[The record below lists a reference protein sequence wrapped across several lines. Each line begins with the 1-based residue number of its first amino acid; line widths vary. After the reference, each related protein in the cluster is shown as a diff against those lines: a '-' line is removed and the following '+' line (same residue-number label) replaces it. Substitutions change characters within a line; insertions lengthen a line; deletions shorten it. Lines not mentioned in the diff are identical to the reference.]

1 MTKNKIII
9 TQSNYI
15 PWKGYFTS
23 MKKATHIILY
33 DDMQY
38 TKRDWRNRNKIIT
51 PSGTKWLSIP
61 INVKG
66 KYHQKINEAK
76 ISDSEWSSKHW
87 NTIRQN
93 YKKAPS
99 FNIYGKVFEEIY
111 LDKLK
116 NLEYL
121 SDINRTILQ
130 SCIELLAI
138 DITIVDSREFNLRGD
153 KTEKLVNICK
163 DLNADEYFTGPAAK
177 AYMSEELFENEGIQ
191 VSYYDLQGF
200 PEYQQLW
207 GDFDHFVS
215 IVDMFMNLGEDTVK
229 YFNWETR

>member
-23 MKKATHIILY
+23 MKEATHLVLY

-51 PSGTKWLSIP
+51 QKGPTWLSIP
-61 INVKG
+61 VNVKG

-76 ISDSEWSSKHW
+76 VNDIEWSSKHW
-87 NTIRQN
+87 SVIKQN
-93 YKKAPS
+93 YKKAPC
-99 FNIYGKVFEEIY
+99 FDTYGKVFEDIY
-111 LDKLK
+111 LNKLK
-116 NLEYL
+116 NLHFL

-130 SCIELLAI
+130 SCVELLDI
-138 DITIVDSREFNLRGD
+138 DITIVDSREFDLQGG

-163 DLNADEYFTGPAAK
+163 ELNAESYFTGPAAK
-177 AYMSEELFENEGIQ
+177 AYMSEELFENEGIK
-191 VSYYDLQGF
+191 VKYYDLQGF

-207 GDFDHFVS
+207 DGFDHFVS
-215 IVDMFMNLGEDTVK
+215 IVDMFMNLGKDTIK
-229 YFNWETR
+229 YFNWR